1 MHKSI
6 AMMLVAFIFIGAL
19 LPQKSFA
26 VNPDEVLSDPILE
39 QRARDLSAL
48 LRCLV
53 CQNQSIDDSDALLAR
68 DLRVLVRTRLVSG
81 DSNNEVMDYIV
92 SRYGEFVLLQPRF
105 GLHTLLLW
113 ILPFVIIII
122 GFSSAFIMFRNRRLA
137 KAISLTPEEHNK
149 LSKLIGNLE

>member
-1 MHKSI
+1 
-6 AMMLVAFIFIGAL
+6 MLLVTLIFFGTL

-39 QRARDLSAL
+39 QRARDLSTL

-53 CQNQSIDDSDALLAR
+53 CQNQSIDDSDASLAK

-81 DSNNEVMDYIV
+81 DTNDQVMDYIV

-113 ILPFVIIII
+113 VLPFFIIII
-122 GFSSAFIMFRNRRLA
+122 GFVAAFIMFRRRRTA
-137 KAISLTPEEHNK
+137 KAASLTPEEYTK
-149 LSKLIGNLE
+149 LSELIENRD